1 LDRKDRLLSKAFESD
16 LKLAYVG
23 SDATVSKVI
32 VNESSTGGSK
42 VQLEFSEIPEPIE
55 SSISSGIADLRFL
68 LNLMVLPIDD
78 SVFSQRSSFMV
89 ARASRKFAKDL
100 AKFLSTFHSPGH
112 GMCKGMTYK
121 ETVQS
126 MKYNEQDQ
134 YMFSLYQHEPVSV
147 K

>member
-23 SDATVSKVI
+23 SNATVSKVI
-32 VNESSTGGSK
+32 VQESLAGGSN
-42 VQLEFSEIPEPIE
+42 VQLEFSDIPEPIE
-55 SSISSGIADLRFL
+55 SSISLGIADLRFL

-100 AKFLSTFHSPGH
+100 TKFLTTFSSSGH
-112 GMCKGMTYK
+112 GRFKGKTYK

-126 MKYNEQDQ
+126 SNALDDDQD
-134 YMFSLYQHEPVSV
+134 MFLLDQM
-147 K
+147 